1 MGCLAGFVVPV
12 FGRNCLLHNESFMFK
27 LFFTWV
33 KIVTTKVKVLSKKKK
48 KTSSFTSNLC
58 GIPGVNVWNPKLMGS
73 QVSTKNSGNKEG
85 RSMYVEGEMLYV
97 HVK

>member
-1 MGCLAGFVVPV
+1 
-12 FGRNCLLHNESFMFK
+12 
-27 LFFTWV
+27 
-33 KIVTTKVKVLSKKKK
+33 
-48 KTSSFTSNLC
+48 
-58 GIPGVNVWNPKLMGS
+58 MGS